1 MSILKKL
8 EDKSKTIGE
17 TIGVQTGF
25 RALDKILNKMGNG
38 NLVVIGSRPEMGKT
52 SLALNVAYNVCL
64 DTKRPVLYFATEM
77 TSEALTLNILGIV
90 AKVESKLIRKKN
102 LNENDIKAIAKAVA
116 KISELPLYL
125 DDTCSIDIEHIVFQ
139 CRKIKEDEG
148 VSLVILDYLQLIK
161 GYDQL
166 ERGQQIDKIM
176 VKLASLAQELNCPIV
191 ILSQLDREIENRFNK
206 RPQLC
211 DLLYSFQIE
220 QNANTVLFIY
230 RDEVYNRDT
239 DTPSIAE
246 IIIAKNR
253 GGETGR
259 AKLKWVKGY
268 GGFENLE

>member
-1 MSILKKL
+1 MERINLSLMSILKKL

-116 KISELPLYL
+116 KILELPLYL
-125 DDTCSIDIEHIVFQ
+125 DDTCSIDIEHIV
-139 CRKIKEDEG
+139 
-148 VSLVILDYLQLIK
+148 
-161 GYDQL
+161 
-166 ERGQQIDKIM
+166 
-176 VKLASLAQELNCPIV
+176 
-191 ILSQLDREIENRFNK
+191 
-206 RPQLC
+206 
-211 DLLYSFQIE
+211 
-220 QNANTVLFIY
+220 
-230 RDEVYNRDT
+230 
-239 DTPSIAE
+239 
-246 IIIAKNR
+246 
-253 GGETGR
+253 
-259 AKLKWVKGY
+259 
-268 GGFENLE
+268 